1 MTTCR
6 TCTSTLNCL
15 KISKNNPFFG
25 CHAVRRV
32 RYARACRFFLCG
44 RGGKPES
51 APVEAGGGIFGHARG
66 CAGAAGECRK
76 RAGEA
81 GGGSDPGVGRE
92 RMRSHLFGWGDP
104 EPVCGR
110 RDYRGRSGAVR
121 RAGPWRGRLSGGVF
135 RMMCSARCGTGAGPD
150 AAGLRRES
158 SARGAGAGCAGDPS
172 ALSLCAKSAR

>member
-66 CAGAAGECRK
+66 FAGAAGECRK
-76 RAGEA
+76 RAEEA
-81 GGGSDPGVGRE
+81 GDGKAVCAAAVPGRGGVLRAEGGAAAMDGGSVRADRVLRFRAWGVSGCGLICSDGEIRSLSAEGGTTGGVPG
-92 RMRSHLFGWGDP
+92 
-104 EPVCGR
+104 
-110 RDYRGRSGAVR
+110 
-121 RAGPWRGRLSGGVF
+121 LSGGQ
-135 RMMCSARCGTGAGPD
+135 
-150 AAGLRRES
+150 GLGEV
-158 SARGAGAGCAGDPS
+158 GFPGECFV
-172 ALSLCAKSAR
+172 

>member
-1 MTTCR
+1 MPCGGFD
-6 TCTSTLNCL
+6 TLE
-15 KISKNNPFFG
+15 PAAFF
-25 CHAVRRV
+25 
-32 RYARACRFFLCG
+32 
-44 RGGKPES
+44 
-51 APVEAGGGIFGHARG
+51 
-66 CAGAAGECRK
+66 CAGEEGSRNPLLWKPGAEFSAMPGALPEQPGECRK
-76 RAGEA
+76 QAEEA